1 MQALV
6 LAPAHPPVQA
16 LAQVLPAQP
25 LVQVLALQ
33 VLAPLLPVQA
43 LAQVWL
49 AVSLVWPARWAF
61 RSLRSP

>member
-1 MQALV
+1 ML
-6 LAPAHPPVQA
+6 PVQVQVQV
-16 LAQVLPAQP
+16 LAQVL